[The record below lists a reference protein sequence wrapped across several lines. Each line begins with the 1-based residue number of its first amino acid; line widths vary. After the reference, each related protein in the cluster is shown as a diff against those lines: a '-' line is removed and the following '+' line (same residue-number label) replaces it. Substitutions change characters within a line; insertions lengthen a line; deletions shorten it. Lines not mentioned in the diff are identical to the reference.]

1 MEKKLFRGI
10 VCLNFIQGA
19 KILAIFSNQTIFGL
33 MLLVASK
40 NHYSKCLN
48 MQNQWEII

>member
-19 KILAIFSNQTIFGL
+19 KILAIFSNQTIFPSMIDSPPGG
-33 MLLVASK
+33 
-40 NHYSKCLN
+40 
-48 MQNQWEII
+48 